1 MKLISA
7 VLLFVLLL
15 LATGKAPAQTPITSL
30 DEKTYTD
37 KVPPVQKG
45 DRSFSI
51 EPSYVLKEM
60 TAGRD
65 VRLTVTIKAPGSGSK
80 FLELKDLPVITSQ
93 DAADKFAFKNN
104 GMEDDDGVVHTRTY
118 YFLVR
123 IGDKVEPRRHQ
134 VAVGFV
140 LPGEPDDRV
149 SLRYFDLNVGVNN
162 GGKLAPVPPPED
174 SQTPSF
180 ETGLFAGKQHTY
192 ELNLQNS
199 FPDYTVSIESIKIQ
213 SDPAGLIEPNEFV
226 YKDGISLLPG
236 EQKTIPLEFK
246 TTPLGIWNLIKGL
259 RTTPR
264 FKAEVFYND
273 GNERRITDFKPR
285 LAISIPPTN
294 QVLVA
299 CVFLGLLFGAII
311 RTVLE
316 FMLFK
321 KQITRRGVIKVVSYS
336 LLFGLLLVVFVAV
349 GQVEIKAKTFSMSSS
364 YDNPLA
370 MLVIG
375 LIGALAGLQL
385 IIGWYKSLKVD

>member
-1 MKLISA
+1 MKSISA
-7 VLLFVLLL
+7 ILLLMLLL
-15 LATGKAPAQTPITSL
+15 LAIDKASAQTPITSL

-65 VRLTVTIKAPGSGSK
+65 VKLAITIKAPGSGSA

-93 DAADKFAFKNN
+93 DAADKFVFKNN
-104 GMEDDDGVVHTRTY
+104 GMEDSEGVVHTRKY
-118 YFLVR
+118 NFIVR

-134 VAVGFV
+134 VAVGFA
-140 LPGEPDDRV
+140 LPGKPEDV
-149 SLRYFDLNVGVNN
+149 SMRYFDLNVGVNN
-162 GGKLAPVPPPED
+162 GGKLVPIPPAED

-180 ETGLFAGKQHTY
+180 ETGFFAGKKHTY

-213 SDPAGLIEPNEFV
+213 SDPAGLIVPNEFV
-226 YKDGISLLPG
+226 YENGISLLPG
-236 EQKTIPLEFK
+236 EQKTIPLEFT
-246 TTPLGIWNLIKGL
+246 TTPLGIKNLIKGL
-259 RTTPR
+259 GTTPR

-294 QVLVA
+294 QVLVGS
-299 CVFLGLLFGAII
+299 VFLGLLFGALI

-375 LIGALAGLQL
+375 LIGALAGMQL
-385 IIGWYKSLKVD
+385 IIGWYRSLKAD

>member
-7 VLLFVLLL
+7 LLLLVLLL
-15 LATGKAPAQTPITSL
+15 LPIDKAPAQTPITSS

-45 DRSFSI
+45 ERSFTI

-65 VRLTVTIKAPGSGSK
+65 AKLTITVKAPGSASG
-80 FLELKDLPVITSQ
+80 FLELKDLPVVTSQ
-93 DAADKFAFKNN
+93 DAADKFVFKNN
-104 GMEDDDGVVHTRTY
+104 GVEDDDGVVHTRTY
-118 YFLVR
+118 NFIVR

-140 LPGEPDDRV
+140 LPGEPDEKI
-149 SLRYFDLNVGVNN
+149 SLRYFDLNVGVNSN
-162 GGKLAPVPPPED
+162 GKLTIVPSPED

-180 ETGLFAGKQHTY
+180 ETGLRKGKQHTFD
-192 ELNLQNS
+192 LNLQNS
-199 FPDYTVSIESIKIQ
+199 FPDYTVSVESIKIQ
-213 SDPAGLIEPNEFV
+213 SDPAGLIEPHDFV
-226 YKDGISLLPG
+226 YENGISLLPG

-285 LAISIPPTN
+285 LAISIMPTN
-294 QVLVA
+294 QMLVGCVL
-299 CVFLGLLFGAII
+299 LGLLFGALI
-311 RTVLE
+311 RAVLE

-321 KQITRRGVIKVVSYS
+321 KQLTRRGLIKVVSYS
-336 LLFGLLLVVFVAV
+336 LLFGLLLVIFMAV

-375 LIGALAGLQL
+375 LIGALAGVQL
-385 IIGWYKSLKVD
+385 IIGWYKSLKAD

>member
-15 LATGKAPAQTPITSL
+15 LAIDKAPAQTPITSL

-45 DRSFSI
+45 DRRFSI
-51 EPSYVLKEM
+51 EPSYVLKDM

-65 VRLTVTIKAPGSGSK
+65 AKLTITIKAPGSASG
-80 FLELKDLPVITSQ
+80 FLKLKDLPVITSQ
-93 DAADKFAFKNN
+93 DAADKFVFKDN

-118 YFLVR
+118 HFLVR
-123 IGDKVEPRRHQ
+123 IGDKVEPRLHQ

-140 LPGEPDDRV
+140 LPGEPDDTV

-162 GGKLAPVPPPED
+162 NGKLTTVPPPED

-213 SDPAGLIEPNEFV
+213 SDPAGLIEPHDFV
-226 YKDGISLLPG
+226 YENGISLLPG

-246 TTPLGIWNLIKGL
+246 TTPLGIGNLIKGL

-294 QVLVA
+294 KVLVS